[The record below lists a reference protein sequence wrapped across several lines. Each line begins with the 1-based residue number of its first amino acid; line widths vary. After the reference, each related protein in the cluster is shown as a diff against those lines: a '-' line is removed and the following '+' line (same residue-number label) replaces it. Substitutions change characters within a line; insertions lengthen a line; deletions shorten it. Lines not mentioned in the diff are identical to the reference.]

1 MSWCSERGISIQGNV
16 LSLMAESAIAMQPLI
31 DKLRASLVIILELK
45 EDRFSLEE
53 LFLQTVM
60 EQRQNPNAQAA
71 R

>member
-1 MSWCSERGISIQGNV
+1 
-16 LSLMAESAIAMQPLI
+16 MAENAIAVQPLI

-60 EQRQNPNAQAA
+60 EQRQNPNALAA